1 MFFLVKKKSVMAA
14 TVLTDARGLL
24 FKHPSNFYICGPSQS
39 GKTEFVKKFIEH
51 KELMFDIPPQQ
62 IVRCYKEW
70 QTAYSQLQER
80 EKIKFFRGIPD
91 QDEDLV
97 TDTGETY
104 LLVFDDMMGQ
114 DKDEEK
120 IKLWFTRKGHHKNAS
135 VVYITQNLF
144 QQSKSSRTMSLNAH
158 YLVVF
163 QSPRDKMQIK
173 TLAQQLQASHLPY
186 AFNEATS
193 VPHGYL
199 LIDLKPNTPDIL
211 RFRTNI
217 FSTPAIYIN
226 RGE

>member
-1 MFFLVKKKSVMAA
+1 MAA

-24 FKHPSNFYICGPSQS
+24 IKHPSNFYICGPSQS
-39 GKTEFVKKFIEH
+39 GKTEFVKKLIEH

-62 IVRCYKEW
+62 IVWCYKEG
-70 QTAYSQLQER
+70 QTAYSQLQVC
-80 EKIKFFRGIPD
+80 EKIKFLKGIPD

-97 TDTGETY
+97 TDTRETY

-120 IKLWFTRKGHHKNAS
+120 IKLWFTRKGHHRNAS
-135 VVYITQNLF
+135 VVFITQNLF
-144 QQSKSSRTMSLNAH
+144 QQSKLSRTISLNAH

-163 QSPRDKMQIK
+163 QSPREKMQIK
-173 TLAQQLQASHLPY
+173 TLAQQFQASHLPY
-186 AFNEATS
+186 PFNDATS

-211 RFRTNI
+211 
-217 FSTPAIYIN
+217 
-226 RGE
+226 